1 MLKKTLGV
9 MAVSGLLTASLVAQ
23 QPRPAE
29 KPTPRSEAAERQAM
43 QPSIGTEATPFPAP
57 GGVGGG
63 QAVNVRLELTIT
75 DQTGPGEPTRK
86 VITMIVADR
95 QNGFIRSKATVRAPV
110 VSTPP
115 GVVGMGM
122 AQYRDLTI
130 NVDARPVLLKP
141 AAEGGNIRVDL
152 GLEYQP
158 TIPSGSGAAPADEPG
173 MSNLNER
180 ISVIIEPGKPLTIS
194 QAADPASDRR
204 ISVELKAT
212 ILK

>member
-1 MLKKTLGV
+1 MLKKTLV
-9 MAVSGLLTASLVAQ
+9 TIAIAGLLAAPVRTQSQPTPKPGRQTAKPEQ
-23 QPRPAE
+23 QTPRPEPAE
-29 KPTPRSEAAERQAM
+29 TLRPVQGASVQEAM
-43 QPSIGTEATPFPAP
+43 PFPAP

-75 DQTGPGEPTRK
+75 DQTGPGEPTKK

-95 QNGFIRSKATVRAPV
+95 QNGFIRSKAAVRVPV
-110 VSTPP
+110 GPS
-115 GVVGMGM
+115 
-122 AQYRDLTI
+122 AWQYQDLPI
-130 NVDARPVLLKP
+130 NVDARPVILGP
-141 AAEGGNIRVDL
+141 RNENIRVDL

-158 TIPSGSGAAPADEPG
+158 SARMGGNAVPEPG

-180 ISVIIEPGKPLTIS
+180 ISVILEPGKPLTIS

>member
-1 MLKKTLGV
+1 MLKKTLCV
-9 MAVSGLLTASLVAQ
+9 MAVSGLLAASLVAQ

-29 KPTPRSEAAERQAM
+29 KLTPRSEAAEQQAM
-43 QPSIGTEATPFPAP
+43 QPSTRTEPTPFPAP

-95 QNGFIRSKATVRAPV
+95 QNGFIRSKATVRMPV
-110 VSTPP
+110 VATPAN
-115 GVVGMGM
+115 VVSMGM
-122 AQYRDLTI
+122 PQYRDLTI

-141 AAEGGNIRVDL
+141 AGEAGNIRVDL

-158 TIPSGSGAAPADEPG
+158 TGPAGGAAAPPPDPG
-173 MSNLNER
+173 MTNLNER
-180 ISVIIEPGKPLTIS
+180 ISVIVEPGKPLTIS

-204 ISVELKAT
+204 ITVELKAT
-212 ILK
+212 VLK